1 MLKTKLK
8 IVLCKST
15 LFLKFVFMYFWL
27 LSIGRE
33 CIIVI
38 KIFDDFVKTIGYG
51 DYEMAMGY
59 GYGDYEWAA
68 GEGQTEKKKKR

>member
-1 MLKTKLK
+1 
-8 IVLCKST
+8 
-15 LFLKFVFMYFWL
+15 
-27 LSIGRE
+27 
-33 CIIVI
+33 
-38 KIFDDFVKTIGYG
+38 VKTIGYG